1 MKKWAGRRWRRW
13 NRQMLS
19 VDERERQSS
28 MSGIRRPWIV
38 VLFLAVTT
46 PLFSHIT
53 LDSPNGGEVFLTES
67 TIPISW
73 HITITHDLQN
83 WDLWY
88 STVGSGGPWTPI
100 AMDLAAGSSAV
111 GSVHTY
117 DWIVPVEAASATV
130 WVRAR
135 MDNSATDYFDVSD
148 GPFAVVAPGPDFV
161 RGDSNGDQNVD
172 IGDPIGVLTYL
183 FASGFLPCLDAADG
197 NNDGQLNIADSIYLL
212 TWLFTPASPPPP
224 APFPNCGADP
234 LPPDSVGCGASP
246 CSP

>member
-100 AMDLAAGSSAV
+100 AMDLAAGSSAYAIRAASLSS
-111 GSVHTY
+111 GHRS
-117 DWIVPVEAASATV
+117 PRRASPAASAEPACPAAPTTTNT
-130 WVRAR
+130 REDEAMTNGTEDAR
-135 MDNSATDYFDVSD
+135 VALVSL
-148 GPFAVVAPGPDFV
+148 
-161 RGDSNGDQNVD
+161 RR
-172 IGDPIGVLTYL
+172 
-183 FASGFLPCLDAADG
+183 
-197 NNDGQLNIADSIYLL
+197 
-212 TWLFTPASPPPP
+212 
-224 APFPNCGADP
+224 
-234 LPPDSVGCGASP
+234 
-246 CSP
+246 